1 MKFNGVEESSSQGK
15 RLTQTGC
22 SFAYTDAATIT
33 MTPDGIDGFAS
44 IVTVNQGGKINT
56 VEIRAALTCAL
67 TTSGAGGLDTGSE
80 ASDKGYYVFL
90 ITKPYGKVPKLL
102 CSLSDTSPTMPAGY
116 PFRSDPIWFISNNG
130 DGDIRNFVETNG
142 TCYYITSTVIL
153 NTGVAYSDWTLV
165 DASVLVPNNSRAF
178 LHSFAR
184 NKNTNDWNSIRVHFN
199 DDDTADSTFRTMMHN
214 NVIRHTNGAPGS
226 QQQWEHG
233 FLDAEEGLYYKWQNN
248 PGSGGSYPAQF
259 HIWCRGWTL
268 S

>member
-1 MKFNGVEESSSQGK
+1 M
-15 RLTQTGC
+15 
-22 SFAYTDAATIT
+22 
-33 MTPDGIDGFAS
+33 
-44 IVTVNQGGKINT
+44 
-56 VEIRAALTCAL
+56 TCAL

-90 ITKPYGKVPKLL
+90 ITKPYGRVPKLL